1 MNRNKRAQ
9 APKRTTR
16 HDNNSDKSRMRSG
29 PVIRGQRFDRNDYR
43 NQSMRG
49 EW

>member
-16 HDNNSDKSRMRSG
+16 HDNNSDKSRMRQGASQ
-29 PVIRGQRFDRNDYR
+29 RGERFDRNEYR
-43 NQSMRG
+43 SQMMRG
-49 EW
+49 NY